1 MKTIKYFVL
10 VLFVA
15 LLSACATI
23 PQEAVNLSTAVGVG
37 IKKQHQSQIDLV
49 NLHFSIKRKSI
60 DQAMEK
66 ALNTYFEGLMTPIG
80 TIELT
85 SKQLGDVAKDII
97 ELSVKNDAVKE
108 ELEKTRVL
116 LIKELNENYLTINL
130 VNSSVTGLL
139 QSAVTVKEARDEAF
153 QSLSK
158 STDGKIDLD
167 KVFSEIDEFILKGG
181 KESGKV
187 INLVDKINTLISES
201 KGKKET
207 EQ

>member
-1 MKTIKYFVL
+1 MELCNTSRNQNLIH
-10 VLFVA
+10 
-15 LLSACATI
+15 LLLDN
-23 PQEAVNLSTAVGVG
+23 P
-37 IKKQHQSQIDLV
+37 
-49 NLHFSIKRKSI
+49 
-60 DQAMEK
+60 
-66 ALNTYFEGLMTPIG
+66 
-80 TIELT
+80 
-85 SKQLGDVAKDII
+85 
-97 ELSVKNDAVKE
+97 
-108 ELEKTRVL
+108 
-116 LIKELNENYLTINL
+116 L

-153 QSLSK
+153 QSLFK

>member
-66 ALNTYFEGLMTPIG
+66 ALNTYFEGLMTPTG

>member
-153 QSLSK
+153 QSLFK